1 MTAKDRIKRYSR
13 ELLEMS
19 LADGRIDSER
29 VEAVLNALDKAPPRN
44 YLAILR
50 AYARRVK
57 REIARSQAVIEYAG
71 ALDDADVDQIM
82 AAFSQSYGRD
92 IQPVKR
98 PNPDLIAG
106 LRISIDCDVYENSIT
121 SRLRT
126 LARGAA

>member
-13 ELLEMS
+13 ELLDMS
-19 LADGRIDSER
+19 LADGRIDPER
-29 VEAVLNALDKAPPRN
+29 VEAVLNFLDKAPPRN

-71 ALDDADVDQIM
+71 ALEDADVDQIM
-82 AAFSQSYGRD
+82 AAFSRSYGRD

-98 PNPDLIAG
+98 PNPELIAG
-106 LRISIDCDVYENSIT
+106 LRVRIDCDVYENSIA
-121 SRLRT
+121 SRLRS
-126 LARGAA
+126 LSRAAA